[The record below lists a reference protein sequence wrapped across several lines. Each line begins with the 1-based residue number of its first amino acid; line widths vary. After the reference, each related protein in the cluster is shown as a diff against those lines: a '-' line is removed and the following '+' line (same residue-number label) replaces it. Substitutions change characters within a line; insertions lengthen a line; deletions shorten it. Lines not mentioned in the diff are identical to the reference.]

1 MENENQPQIKLTS
14 SRQRILAD
22 IKELGYETQN
32 QQLICQGFVQLSQ
45 NRRYLIKFNGYL
57 EQVIEA
63 LKQKNALREE
73 RRRAKVKD
81 TPEGLESAKKSRRT
95 REPKERKPKREKS
108 ERVRK
113 EKKERLSLVA
123 LQEYEEIPSYIERIY
138 LDGNNMLFIE
148 DSIRR
153 LVLGK
158 NRKRAEEILADI
170 AYEFGLYLGAKFDII
185 LVYDH
190 SDWGVEKKIISE
202 EKSSEF
208 TVLSASP
215 KYKSSDDA
223 LVNWAQEL
231 GSDSVKKSLF
241 VTSDRELQ
249 VRLSEAGASDIM
261 KPGRWLK
268 IVKKK
273 LGEEKYHSLLSQ

>member
-1 MENENQPQIKLTS
+1 MHSEKREEEQKSKILQKDLS
-14 SRQRILAD
+14 LQRSPEEPESPKNASQREKSL
-22 IKELGYETQN
+22 KELG
-32 QQLICQGFVQLSQ
+32 
-45 NRRYLIKFNGYL
+45 K
-57 EQVIEA
+57 
-63 LKQKNALREE
+63 
-73 RRRAKVKD
+73 RRR
-81 TPEGLESAKKSRRT
+81 T
-95 REPKERKPKREKS
+95 
-108 ERVRK
+108 
-113 EKKERLSLVA
+113 RLSLVA